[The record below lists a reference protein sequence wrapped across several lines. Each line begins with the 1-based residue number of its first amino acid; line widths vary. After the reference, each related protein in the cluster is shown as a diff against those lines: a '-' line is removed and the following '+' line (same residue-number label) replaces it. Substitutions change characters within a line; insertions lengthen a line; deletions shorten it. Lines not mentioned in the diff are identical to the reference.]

1 MPKEVFCIFPCSLL
15 ISRKARNALHA
26 TSLPTPPQY
35 PNTYSEDRF
44 SPETNQ
50 AVSVHHW
57 AQGRHK
63 PGSGEKTVEGG
74 GAHGQHPG
82 ANPGCAFT
90 SDPKPRGLQM
100 STRVSVLGRFVCG
113 AQEKWSKDHLLWLR
127 FECTVISHPGEG
139 IPYLVTH
146 FRKSSLLACDNNQG
160 RERKFPGVCTLSPST
175 A

>member
-1 MPKEVFCIFPCSLL
+1 MPPLCQLHPSTQTCTLRTDFPLRQTRLCQCITGQMGQTRVGGED
-15 ISRKARNALHA
+15 SR
-26 TSLPTPPQY
+26 
-35 PNTYSEDRF
+35 
-44 SPETNQ
+44 
-50 AVSVHHW
+50 V
-57 AQGRHK
+57 
-63 PGSGEKTVEGG
+63 G

-82 ANPGCAFT
+82 AIPGCTFT

-113 AQEKWSKDHLLWLR
+113 AQEKWSKDPLSWLR
-127 FECTVISHPGEG
+127 FECTVISYPGEG

-160 RERKFPGVCTLSPST
+160 RERKFPGVCTLSPRT